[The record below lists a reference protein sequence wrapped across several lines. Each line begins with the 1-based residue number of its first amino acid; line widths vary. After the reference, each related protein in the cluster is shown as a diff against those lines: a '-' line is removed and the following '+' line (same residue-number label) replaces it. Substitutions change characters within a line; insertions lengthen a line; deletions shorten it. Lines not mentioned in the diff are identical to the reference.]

1 MGVDKNH
8 VFCYPCPRW
17 DKEATNADYPAE
29 PDQDAV
35 QRAFE
40 VDPHFIHITKKP
52 TMDYNQGGPRPM
64 IDVTSLNLTCATC
77 GTAITELPFQ
87 PAMNPDGT
95 PQRPVYCREHKPQ
108 RKAFGNDRPRRY

>member
-1 MGVDKNH
+1 
-8 VFCYPCPRW
+8 
-17 DKEATNADYPAE
+17 
-29 PDQDAV
+29 
-35 QRAFE
+35 
-40 VDPHFIHITKKP
+40 
-52 TMDYNQGGPRPM
+52 MDYNQGGPRPM

-108 RKAFGNDRPRRY
+108 RKAFGNDRPGRY